1 MHCPQTA
8 LLASPFAQLSRDD
21 SDTKMDQSLS
31 PRPLAVV
38 LEPAARSAP
47 SFTLRADQRQCSE
60 PAGGEALL
68 TLAGIALQTN

>member
-47 SFTLRADQRQCSE
+47 SFTLTELTKGS
-60 PAGGEALL
+60 ALSQL
-68 TLAGIALQTN
+68 EEKPCLR